1 MCSAMRF
8 DHFSTATTHWFS
20 QKRKLTV
27 SCVVWKNALKLIC
40 INDLVFCFFAFT
52 RFTQNTMDRVN
63 STPDI
68 FYLHPSS
75 NLKQNLNKQLVLRL
89 VYILTDRKKDYLK
102 FQNRNTILYACA
114 HTHWQKGNQGWEPTG
129 NSWSFLHWKAAHF
142 TITLPNKGSGFSSG
156 TFTVSWQVRTLL
168 RKRPSMPRF
177 TPGARTPWLITP
189 Q

>member
-1 MCSAMRF
+1 
-8 DHFSTATTHWFS
+8 
-20 QKRKLTV
+20 
-27 SCVVWKNALKLIC
+27 
-40 INDLVFCFFAFT
+40 
-52 RFTQNTMDRVN
+52 MDRVN

-102 FQNRNTILYACA
+102 LQNRNTILYACA

-142 TITLPNKGSGFSSG
+142 TTHFRTREVVFQVVLSLSPGRSELSFGNALLCHALHQGHVHLGWSPRTRTDGGLQGLRALGWKAQQLEVTPRRKHNKDDGVPRRRLP
-156 TFTVSWQVRTLL
+156 
-168 RKRPSMPRF
+168 
-177 TPGARTPWLITP
+177 
-189 Q
+189 